1 MLDDTTR
8 DRSRVSY
15 FRNLRRP
22 VGVGV
27 VVVIICGR
35 EERKRRGKGRSMVKG
50 NRWLRAMVES
60 T

>member
-8 DRSRVSY
+8 DKSRVSY

-27 VVVIICGR
+27 VVVIIYVR
-35 EERKRRGKGRSMVKG
+35 EGGGGEGKERSVMKGIG
-50 NRWLRAMVES
+50 W
-60 T
+60 